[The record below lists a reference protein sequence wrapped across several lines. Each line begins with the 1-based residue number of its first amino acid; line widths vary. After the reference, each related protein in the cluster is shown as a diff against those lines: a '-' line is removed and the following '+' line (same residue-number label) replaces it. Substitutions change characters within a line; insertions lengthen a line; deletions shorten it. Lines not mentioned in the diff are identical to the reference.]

1 MTLGYNHMLGKIGHK
16 TAHWLS
22 CKKCDSK
29 GKVTMDLVDSI
40 EAGKLTISELIDVL
54 ATDKNYLASTWDQR
68 YREFTSLLQKTSTF
82 AQPETDDLVKRLWY
96 ERDNGIASIRQGVPS
111 LAEYQ
116 QNLPL
121 LRELTE
127 RVRQQPDETT
137 YQYVDSAL
145 QQAKKTGQL
154 KRMYWS
160 LRNRVFAAFSPENY
174 TSTVDENAFNKAAE
188 FLNQHF
194 HLGLVLTGNWLQ
206 KNYELKKAIHA
217 RSPNTDPYYV
227 NMAIWHLYELLR
239 ERDNEQKQE
248 KVASTTSTTCSEPFE
263 NKTIPHSPTNV
274 IFFGPPGTG
283 KTFMLQQKMKEYTS
297 HAVPADRYAWL
308 DSRLES
314 LNWMQVITL
323 VLLDLGKRA
332 KVRQMTEHE
341 WFQRKALL
349 NGRSSNFSQTAWA
362 TLQSFTIPG
371 STTVAYKGRREPAI
385 FDKTADSEWFLVES
399 QLEQVDELLTLYAEL
414 KQGPKSAEAIQ
425 RFAVVTFHQSYGY
438 EEFIEGIRA
447 RSDESGN
454 ISYPIEPGIFMR
466 LCQRANADPAH
477 RYAIFI
483 DEINRGNIS
492 KIFGELISLIEVDKR
507 AGMSN
512 AMSLQLSYSGDHF
525 SVPANVDIIGAMNT
539 ADRSLALMDTALRR
553 RFDFVEMMPDL
564 SLLSGAKVKGIEL
577 ESLLEKLN
585 SRIEALYDRE
595 HTLGHAFFMPVKNAL
610 DTGDEE
616 AAFKQLKI
624 VFQKKIIPLLQE
636 YFFDDWNKI
645 RLVLADNQ
653 KQDDSL
659 QFVIEKTDDLD
670 TLFGNNHGL
679 RRHDQQSTAYEL
691 EAFDQE
697 VWNMPQAY
705 RSIYQPQQTTPDEQ
719 AINHG

>member
-1 MTLGYNHMLGKIGHK
+1 MT
-16 TAHWLS
+16 
-22 CKKCDSK
+22 
-29 GKVTMDLVDSI
+29 LVDSV
-40 EAGKLTISELIDVL
+40 EAGKLTISELIDTL
-54 ATDKNYLASTWDQR
+54 AKDKNYAASKWDQR
-68 YREFTSLLQKTSTF
+68 YREFTTLLQQTSTF
-82 AQPETDDLVKRLWY
+82 AEPDTDDLVKRLWY
-96 ERDNGIASIRQGVPS
+96 ERGNGIASIRQGVPS
-111 LAEYQ
+111 LAEYEQ
-116 QNLPL
+116 SLPL

-127 RVRQQPDETT
+127 RIRQQPDEAT
-137 YQYVDSAL
+137 YQYVGDAL
-145 QQAKKTGQL
+145 KQAKETGLL

-160 LRNRVFAAFSPENY
+160 LRNRVFAAFSPETC

-188 FLNQHF
+188 FLNNRF
-194 HLGLVLTGNWLQ
+194 ILGLDLSGNWLQ
-206 KNYELKKAIHA
+206 KNNKLKQALHA
-217 RSPNTDPYYV
+217 RSPNSDPYYV

-239 ERDNEQKQE
+239 ERDNEQK
-248 KVASTTSTTCSEPFE
+248 KDKAPSNISTSNTELTDI
-263 NKTIPHSPTNV
+263 KTHTHSPTNV
-274 IFFGPPGTG
+274 IYFGPPGTG
-283 KTFMLQQKMKEYTS
+283 KTFTLQQKMKEYIS
-297 HAVPADRYAWL
+297 HAVPADRDAWL

-314 LNWMQVITL
+314 LNWMQVIAL
-323 VLLDLGKRA
+323 VLLDLDKRA
-332 KVRQMTEHE
+332 KVRQMTEHQ

-399 QLEQVDELLTLYAEL
+399 QLEQVDELLSLYAEL
-414 KQGPKSAEAIQ
+414 KRGPQSAEAIQ

-564 SLLSGAKVKGIEL
+564 SLLSGTKVKGIEL
-577 ESLLEKLN
+577 EPLLEKLN

-624 VFQKKIIPLLQE
+624 AFQKKIIPLLQE

-670 TLFGNNHGL
+670 TLFGNNHAL
-679 RRHDQQSTAYEL
+679 RRHDQQSKAYEL

-697 VWNMPQAY
+697 IWSMPLAY
-705 RSIYQPQQTTPDEQ
+705 RAIYQPQQTTLDEQ
-719 AINHG
+719 AVNHG

>member
-1 MTLGYNHMLGKIGHK
+1 MTLL
-16 TAHWLS
+16 
-22 CKKCDSK
+22 DS
-29 GKVTMDLVDSI
+29 V
-40 EAGKLTISELIDVL
+40 EAGKLTLRELIDTL
-54 ATDKNYLASTWDQR
+54 AKDKNYKASKWDQR
-68 YREFTSLLQKTSTF
+68 YREFTTLLQQTLTF
-82 AQPETDDLVKRLWY
+82 AEPETDDLVKRLWY

-116 QNLPL
+116 QSLPL

-127 RVRQQPDETT
+127 RVRQQPNEAT
-137 YQYVDSAL
+137 YQYVGSAL
-145 QQAKKTGQL
+145 QQAKEIGQL

-188 FLNQHF
+188 FLNQRF

-206 KNYELKKAIHA
+206 KNYELKQAIHA
-217 RSPNTDPYYV
+217 QSPDTDPYYV
-227 NMAIWHLYELLR
+227 NMAIWHIYELLR

-248 KVASTTSTTCSEPFE
+248 KVASSEPIE

-283 KTFMLQQKMKEYTS
+283 KTFTLQQKMKEYTS
-297 HAVPADRYAWL
+297 HAVPADREAWL

-323 VLLDLGKRA
+323 VLLDLGKLA
-332 KVRQMTEHE
+332 KVRQIIEHI
-341 WFQRKALL
+341 WFRRKALL
-349 NGRSSNFSQTAWA
+349 NGRNGNLSNTAWEA
-362 TLQSFTIPG
+362 LQAYTIPE
-371 STTVAYKGRREPAI
+371 SLTVNYKNRREPAV
-385 FDKTADSEWFLVES
+385 FDKTGNSEWFLVDS
-399 QLEQVDELLTLYAEL
+399 QLEQVEDLLALHAEL
-414 KQGPKSAEAIQ
+414 KRGPKSAEAIQ

-438 EEFIEGIRA
+438 EEFIEGMRA

-507 AGMSN
+507 AGMPD
-512 AMSLQLSYSGDHF
+512 AMSLQLSYSGEHF

-539 ADRSLALMDTALRR
+539 ADRSLALLDTALRR

-616 AAFKQLKI
+616 TAFKQLKI
-624 VFQKKIIPLLQE
+624 AFQKKIIPLLQE

-653 KQDDSL
+653 KQDDNQ

-679 RRHDQQSTAYEL
+679 RRHNQQSTTYEL
-691 EAFDQE
+691 KDFDQG
-697 VWNMPQAY
+697 VWNMPKAY
-705 RSIYQPQQTTPDEQ
+705 RSIYQPQRTTPDEQ
-719 AINHG
+719 VVNHE

>member
-1 MTLGYNHMLGKIGHK
+1 MTL
-16 TAHWLS
+16 
-22 CKKCDSK
+22 
-29 GKVTMDLVDSI
+29 VDNV
-40 EAGKLTISELIDVL
+40 EAGKLTIGELIDTL
-54 ATDKNYLASTWDQR
+54 SEDKNYAASRWDQR
-68 YREFTSLLQKTSTF
+68 YREFTTLLQQTSTF
-82 AQPETDDLVKRLWY
+82 AEPETDDLVKRLWY

-116 QNLPL
+116 QSLPF

-127 RVRQQPDETT
+127 RVRQQPNEAT
-137 YQYVDSAL
+137 YQYVGSAL
-145 QQAKKTGQL
+145 QQAKETGQL

-217 RSPNTDPYYV
+217 QSPNTDPYYV

-248 KVASTTSTTCSEPFE
+248 KVASITSTTSSEPIE
-263 NKTIPHSPTNV
+263 NKSIPHSPTNL

-283 KTFMLQQKMKEYTS
+283 KTFKLQQKMKEYTS
-297 HAVPADRYAWL
+297 HAVATDRDAWL

-371 STTVAYKGRREPAI
+371 STTVAYKGRREPAV

-399 QLEQVDELLTLYAEL
+399 QLEQVDELLSLYAEL

-512 AMSLQLSYSGDHF
+512 AMSLQLSYSGDYF

-564 SLLSGAKVKGIEL
+564 SLLSGTKVKGIEL
-577 ESLLEKLN
+577 EPLLEKLN
-585 SRIEALYDRE
+585 SRVEALYDRE

-610 DTGDEE
+610 DAGDEE

-624 VFQKKIIPLLQE
+624 AFQKKIIPLLQE

-670 TLFGNNHGL
+670 TLFGNNHDL
-679 RRHDQQSTAYEL
+679 RHHDQQSTAYEL

-697 VWNMPQAY
+697 IWNRPQAY
-705 RSIYQPQQTTPDEQ
+705 RAIYQPQQTALDEQ
-719 AINHG
+719 AVNHG

>member
-1 MTLGYNHMLGKIGHK
+1 
-16 TAHWLS
+16 
-22 CKKCDSK
+22 
-29 GKVTMDLVDSI
+29 MDIVADV
-40 EAGKLTISELIDVL
+40 EAGKLTLSELINSL
-54 ATDKNYLASTWDQR
+54 AEYKDYSHSEWNSR
-68 YREFTSLLQKTSTF
+68 YREFTALLQQTQTF
-82 AQPETDDLVKRLWY
+82 SGPETDDLVKRLWY

-111 LAEYQ
+111 LAEFQ
-116 QNLPL
+116 QSLPL

-127 RVRQQPDETT
+127 RIHRQPDEQT
-137 YQYVDSAL
+137 YQYVEAAL
-145 QQAKKTGQL
+145 QQAKETGQL

-160 LRNRVFAAFSPENY
+160 LRNRVFAAFTPETC
-174 TSTVDENAFNKAAE
+174 TSTVDENAFTKAATFINE
-188 FLNQHF
+188 QFSF
-194 HLGLVLTGNWLQ
+194 GLTLTGDWLQ
-206 KNYELKKAIHA
+206 KNHELKGAINRQLPDA
-217 RSPNTDPYYV
+217 DPYYV

-239 ERDNEQKQE
+239 ERDSEQKQE
-248 KVASTTSTTCSEPFE
+248 KMVSSAVTVSNEVVSV
-263 NKTIPHSPTNV
+263 TIPQHSPVNM
-274 IFFGPPGTG
+274 IYFGPPGTG
-283 KTFMLQQKMKEYTS
+283 KTFILQQKMKEYTTQ
-297 HAVPADRYAWL
+297 AAPADYDAWL

-314 LNWMQVITL
+314 LNWMQVTAL
-323 VLLDLGKRA
+323 VLLDLNKRA
-332 KVRQMTEHE
+332 KVRQLTEHQ

-349 NGRSSNFSQTAWA
+349 NGRSSNLSQTAWA
-362 TLQSFTIPG
+362 TLQSFTVPE
-371 STTVAYKGRREPAI
+371 STTVEYKNRREPTI
-385 FDKTADSEWFLVES
+385 FNKTAESEWFLVKS
-399 QLEQVDELLTLYAEL
+399 QLEQVEDLVSLYAEL
-414 KQGPKSAEAIQ
+414 KQGPQTAEAIQ

-438 EEFIEGIRA
+438 EEFIEGMRA
-447 RSDESGN
+447 RADEGGN

-492 KIFGELISLIEVDKR
+492 KIFGELISLIEIDKR

-512 AMSLQLSYSGDHF
+512 AMSLQLSYSGQTF
-525 SVPANVDIIGAMNT
+525 SVPGNVDIIGAMNT

-595 HTLGHAFFMPVKNAL
+595 HTLGHAFFMPVKKAC
-610 DTGDEE
+610 DAKDEDK
-616 AAFKQLKI
+616 AFKQLKAA
-624 VFQKKIIPLLQE
+624 FQKKIIPLLQE

-653 KQDDSL
+653 KQDDNL

-670 TLFGNNHGL
+670 MLFGTDHGL

-691 EAFDQE
+691 KAFEQE

-705 RSIYQPQQTTPDEQ
+705 RAIYQPEEAVPTTQ
-719 AINHG
+719 AAQNG

>member
-1 MTLGYNHMLGKIGHK
+1 
-16 TAHWLS
+16 
-22 CKKCDSK
+22 
-29 GKVTMDLVDSI
+29 MDLVDSI
-40 EAGKLTISELIDVL
+40 EADKLTLSELIDTL
-54 ATDKNYLASTWDQR
+54 AEDESYETSKWNQR
-68 YREFTSLLQKTSTF
+68 YREFTALLQQAPTF
-82 AQPETDDLVKRLWY
+82 MGPETDDLVKRLWY

-116 QNLPL
+116 QSLPL

-127 RVRQQPDETT
+127 RIRQQPDEAT
-137 YQYVDSAL
+137 YQYVGDAL
-145 QQAKKTGQL
+145 QQAKETGLL

-160 LRNRVFAAFSPENY
+160 LRNRVFAAFSPETC

-188 FLNQHF
+188 FLNKQF

-206 KNYELKKAIHA
+206 KNHELKQAIHA
-217 RSPNTDPYYV
+217 QSPNADPYYV
-227 NMAIWHLYELLR
+227 NMAIWHFYELLR
-239 ERDNEQKQE
+239 ERDNEQRQE
-248 KVASTTSTTCSEPFE
+248 KASSNISTSNTELTDVKPPS
-263 NKTIPHSPTNV
+263 HSPTNV
-274 IFFGPPGTG
+274 IYFGPPGTG
-283 KTFMLQQKMKEYTS
+283 KTFTLQQKMKEYTS
-297 HAVPADRYAWL
+297 HAVPADRDAWL

-314 LNWMQVITL
+314 LSWMQVIAL

-332 KVRQMTEHE
+332 KVRQMTEHQ

-399 QLEQVDELLTLYAEL
+399 QLEQVDELFSLYAEL
-414 KQGPKSAEAIQ
+414 NQGPKSAEAIQ

-564 SLLSGAKVKGIEL
+564 SLLSGTKVKGIEL

-610 DTGDEE
+610 NAGDEE

-624 VFQKKIIPLLQE
+624 AFQKKIIPLLQE

-670 TLFGNNHGL
+670 TLFGNNHAL

-691 EAFDQE
+691 EAFDE
-697 VWNMPQAY
+697 EIWNMPQAY
-705 RSIYQPQQTTPDEQ
+705 RAIYQPQQTTLNER
-719 AINHG
+719 AVNHE

>member
-1 MTLGYNHMLGKIGHK
+1 
-16 TAHWLS
+16 
-22 CKKCDSK
+22 
-29 GKVTMDLVDSI
+29 MDLVGNI
-40 EAGKLTISELIDVL
+40 EAGKLTLGEWITTLAEDNDYSSSEW
-54 ATDKNYLASTWDQR
+54 NQR
-68 YREFTSLLQKTSTF
+68 YRAFTIQLQQTSTF
-82 AQPETDDLVKRLWY
+82 ANPETDDLVKRLWY

-111 LAEYQ
+111 LAEYE
-116 QNLPL
+116 QNIPL
-121 LRELTE
+121 FRELTE
-127 RVRQQPDETT
+127 RVRQQADEAT
-137 YQYVDSAL
+137 YQYVGNAL
-145 QQAKKTGQL
+145 LQAKETGQL
-154 KRMYWS
+154 RRMYWS
-160 LRNRVFAAFSPENY
+160 LRNRVFASFSPEFC
-174 TSTVDENAFNKAAE
+174 TTTVDENAFTKAAN
-188 FLNQHF
+188 FLNKQF
-194 HLGLVLTGNWLQ
+194 HLGLALTGNWLQ
-206 KNYELKKAIHA
+206 KNHELKQAIHTQ
-217 RSPNTDPYYV
+217 SPNADPYYV
-227 NMAIWHLYELLR
+227 NMAIWHLYELLC
-239 ERDNEQKQE
+239 ERDNEQKQGT
-248 KVASTTSTTCSEPFE
+248 VTGTTSTASSKHAEV
-263 NKTIPHSPTNV
+263 KAIPHSPTNV
-274 IFFGPPGTG
+274 IYFGPPGTG
-283 KTFMLQQKMKEYTS
+283 KTFTLQQKMKEYTS
-297 HAVPADRYAWL
+297 HAAPADSDAWL

-323 VLLDLGKRA
+323 VLLDLEKRA
-332 KVRQMTEHE
+332 KVRQITEHQ

-362 TLQSFTIPG
+362 TLQSFTIAG

-399 QLEQVDELLTLYAEL
+399 QLEQVDELLSLYTEL

-425 RFAVVTFHQSYGY
+425 RFAAVTFHQSYGY

-512 AMSLQLSYSGDHF
+512 AMSLQLSYSGDPF

-564 SLLSGAKVKGIEL
+564 SLLSGTKVKGIEL
-577 ESLLEKLN
+577 EPLLEKLN

-595 HTLGHAFFMPVKNAL
+595 HTLGHAFFMPVKHAL
-610 DTGDEE
+610 DAGDEE

-624 VFQKKIIPLLQE
+624 AFQKKIMPLLQE

-670 TLFGNNHGL
+670 TLFGNNHAL
-679 RRHDQQSTAYEL
+679 QRHDQQSTAYEL

-697 VWNMPQAY
+697 IWNRPQAY
-705 RSIYQPQQTTPDEQ
+705 QAIYQPQQATLDEQ
-719 AINHG
+719 AVNNG

>member
-1 MTLGYNHMLGKIGHK
+1 MTLV
-16 TAHWLS
+16 
-22 CKKCDSK
+22 D
-29 GKVTMDLVDSI
+29 KV
-40 EAGKLTISELIDVL
+40 EAGKLTISELIDTL
-54 ATDKNYLASTWDQR
+54 SKDKNYTDSKWAQR
-68 YREFTSLLQKTSTF
+68 YREFTTLLQQTSTF
-82 AQPETDDLVKRLWY
+82 AEPENDDLVKRLWY

-116 QNLPL
+116 LSLPL

-127 RVRQQPDETT
+127 RVRQQPNEAT
-137 YQYVDSAL
+137 YQYVGSAL
-145 QQAKKTGQL
+145 QQAKETGQL

-194 HLGLVLTGNWLQ
+194 NLGLVLTGNWLQ
-206 KNYELKKAIHA
+206 KNYELKQAIHA
-217 RSPNTDPYYV
+217 QSPNTDPYYV

-248 KVASTTSTTCSEPFE
+248 KVASTTSTTCSEPIE
-263 NKTIPHSPTNV
+263 NKTIPHSPTNL

-283 KTFMLQQKMKEYTS
+283 KTFKLQQKMKEYTS
-297 HAVPADRYAWL
+297 HAVATDRDAWL

-371 STTVAYKGRREPAI
+371 STTVAYKGRREPAV

-399 QLEQVDELLTLYAEL
+399 QLEQVDELLSLYAEL

-512 AMSLQLSYSGDHF
+512 AMSLQLSYSGEHF

-564 SLLSGAKVKGIEL
+564 SLLSGTKVKGIEL
-577 ESLLEKLN
+577 EPLLEKLN

-610 DTGDEE
+610 DAGDEE

-624 VFQKKIIPLLQE
+624 AFQKK
-636 YFFDDWNKI
+636 
-645 RLVLADNQ
+645 
-653 KQDDSL
+653 
-659 QFVIEKTDDLD
+659 
-670 TLFGNNHGL
+670 
-679 RRHDQQSTAYEL
+679 
-691 EAFDQE
+691 
-697 VWNMPQAY
+697 
-705 RSIYQPQQTTPDEQ
+705 
-719 AINHG
+719 

>member
-1 MTLGYNHMLGKIGHK
+1 
-16 TAHWLS
+16 
-22 CKKCDSK
+22 
-29 GKVTMDLVDSI
+29 MDLVDSV
-40 EAGKLTISELIDVL
+40 EAGKLTISELIDTL
-54 ATDKNYLASTWDQR
+54 AKDKNYAASKWDQR
-68 YREFTSLLQKTSTF
+68 YREFTTLLQQTSTF
-82 AQPETDDLVKRLWY
+82 AESETDDLVKRLWY
-96 ERDNGIASIRQGVPS
+96 ERGNGIASIRQGVPS

-116 QNLPL
+116 QSLPL

-127 RVRQQPDETT
+127 RIRQRPDEAT
-137 YQYVDSAL
+137 YQYVGDAL
-145 QQAKKTGQL
+145 KQAKETGLL

-160 LRNRVFAAFSPENY
+160 LRNRVFAAFSPETC
-174 TSTVDENAFNKAAE
+174 TSTVDENAFTKAAD
-188 FLNQHF
+188 FLNKKF
-194 HLGLVLTGNWLQ
+194 HLGLELNGNWLQ
-206 KNYELKKAIHA
+206 KNNELKQAIHA
-217 RSPNTDPYYV
+217 QSPNSDPYYV

-239 ERDNEQKQE
+239 ERDNEQRQE
-248 KVASTTSTTCSEPFE
+248 KVSSITSTASGEFTDI
-263 NKTIPHSPTNV
+263 KTVPHSSTNV
-274 IFFGPPGTG
+274 IYFGPPGTG
-283 KTFMLQQKMKEYTS
+283 KTFTLQQKMKEYTS
-297 HAVPADRYAWL
+297 HAVPADRDAWL

-332 KVRQMTEHE
+332 KVRQITEHQ

-362 TLQSFTIPG
+362 TLQSFTISG

-399 QLEQVDELLTLYAEL
+399 QLEQVDELLSLYTEL
-414 KQGPKSAEAIQ
+414 KRGPQSAEAIQ

-564 SLLSGAKVKGIEL
+564 SLLSGTKVKGIEL
-577 ESLLEKLN
+577 EPLLEKLN

-610 DTGDEE
+610 DAGDEE

-624 VFQKKIIPLLQE
+624 AFQKKIIPLLQE

-659 QFVIEKTDDLD
+659 RFVIEKTDDLD

-697 VWNMPQAY
+697 IWNMPLAY
-705 RSIYQPQQTTPDEQ
+705 RAIYQPQQITFDEL
-719 AINHG
+719 AVNHG

>member
-1 MTLGYNHMLGKIGHK
+1 
-16 TAHWLS
+16 
-22 CKKCDSK
+22 
-29 GKVTMDLVDSI
+29 MDLVDSV
-40 EAGKLTISELIDVL
+40 EAGKLTIRELIDALVK
-54 ATDKNYLASTWDQR
+54 DKNYTASKWEQR
-68 YREFTSLLQKTSTF
+68 YREFTTLLQHTSTF
-82 AQPETDDLVKRLWY
+82 AEPETDDLVKRLWY

-116 QNLPL
+116 QSLPL

-127 RVRQQPDETT
+127 RVRQQPNEVT
-137 YQYVDSAL
+137 YQYVGTAL
-145 QQAKKTGQL
+145 QQAKKIGQL

-174 TSTVDENAFNKAAE
+174 TSTVDENAFNKTAE
-188 FLNQHF
+188 FLNQRF

-206 KNYELKKAIHA
+206 KNYELKQAIHA
-217 RSPNTDPYYV
+217 QSPDTDPYYV
-227 NMAIWHLYELLR
+227 NMAIWHIYELLR

-248 KVASTTSTTCSEPFE
+248 KVASSEPIE

-283 KTFMLQQKMKEYTS
+283 KTFTLQQKMKEYTS
-297 HAVPADRYAWL
+297 HAVPADREAWL

-323 VLLDLGKRA
+323 VLLDLGKLA
-332 KVRQMTEHE
+332 KVRQIIEHM

-349 NGRSSNFSQTAWA
+349 NGRNGNLSNTAWKA
-362 TLQSFTIPG
+362 LQAYTIPE
-371 STTVAYKGRREPAI
+371 SLTVDYKNRREPAV
-385 FDKTADSEWFLVES
+385 FDKTDNSEWFLVDS
-399 QLEQVDELLTLYAEL
+399 QLEQVEDLLALYAEL
-414 KQGPKSAEAIQ
+414 KRGPKSAEAIQ

-438 EEFIEGIRA
+438 EEFIEGMRA

-507 AGMSN
+507 AGMPN
-512 AMSLQLSYSGDHF
+512 AMSLQLSYSGDYF

-539 ADRSLALMDTALRR
+539 ADRSLALLDTALRR

-616 AAFKQLKI
+616 TAFKQLKI
-624 VFQKKIIPLLQE
+624 AFQKKIIPLLQE

-653 KQDDSL
+653 KQDDNQ

-679 RRHDQQSTAYEL
+679 RRHDQQSTTYEL
-691 EAFDQE
+691 KDLDQG
-697 VWNMPQAY
+697 VWNMPKAY
-705 RSIYQPQQTTPDEQ
+705 RSIYQPQRTTPDEQ
-719 AINHG
+719 VVNHE

>member
-1 MTLGYNHMLGKIGHK
+1 
-16 TAHWLS
+16 
-22 CKKCDSK
+22 
-29 GKVTMDLVDSI
+29 MDLVDSV
-40 EAGKLTISELIDVL
+40 EAGKLTIRELIDALVK
-54 ATDKNYLASTWDQR
+54 DKNYTASKWEQR
-68 YREFTSLLQKTSTF
+68 YREFTTLLQQTSTF
-82 AQPETDDLVKRLWY
+82 AEPETDDLVKRLWY

-116 QNLPL
+116 QSLPL

-127 RVRQQPDETT
+127 RVRQQPNEAT
-137 YQYVDSAL
+137 YQYVGSAL
-145 QQAKKTGQL
+145 QQAKEIGQL

-188 FLNQHF
+188 FLNQRF

-206 KNYELKKAIHA
+206 KNYELKQAIHA
-217 RSPNTDPYYV
+217 QSPDTDPYYV
-227 NMAIWHLYELLR
+227 NMAIWHVYELLR

-248 KVASTTSTTCSEPFE
+248 KVASSEPIE

-283 KTFMLQQKMKEYTS
+283 KTFTLQQKMKEYTS
-297 HAVPADRYAWL
+297 HAVPADREAWL

-323 VLLDLGKRA
+323 VLLDLGKLA
-332 KVRQMTEHE
+332 KVRQIIEHI
-341 WFQRKALL
+341 WFRRKALL
-349 NGRSSNFSQTAWA
+349 NGRNGNLSNTAWEA
-362 TLQSFTIPG
+362 LQAYTIPE
-371 STTVAYKGRREPAI
+371 SLTVNYKNRREPAV
-385 FDKTADSEWFLVES
+385 FDKTGNSEWFLVDS
-399 QLEQVDELLTLYAEL
+399 QLEQVEDLLALHAEL
-414 KQGPKSAEAIQ
+414 KRGPKSAEAIQ

-438 EEFIEGIRA
+438 EEFIEGMRA

-507 AGMSN
+507 AGMPD
-512 AMSLQLSYSGDHF
+512 AMSLQLSYSGEHF

-539 ADRSLALMDTALRR
+539 ADRSLALLDTALRR

-616 AAFKQLKI
+616 TAFKQLKI
-624 VFQKKIIPLLQE
+624 AFQKKIIPLLQE

-653 KQDDSL
+653 KQDDNQ

-679 RRHDQQSTAYEL
+679 RRHNQQSTTYEL
-691 EAFDQE
+691 KDFDQG
-697 VWNMPQAY
+697 VWNMPKAY
-705 RSIYQPQQTTPDEQ
+705 RSIYQPQRTTPDEQ
-719 AINHG
+719 VVNHE

>member
-1 MTLGYNHMLGKIGHK
+1 
-16 TAHWLS
+16 
-22 CKKCDSK
+22 
-29 GKVTMDLVDSI
+29 MDLVDSV
-40 EAGKLTISELIDVL
+40 EASKLTLSELINTL
-54 ATDKNYLASTWDQR
+54 AEDKNYTTSKWDKR
-68 YREFTSLLQKTSTF
+68 YREFTAQLQQTPTF
-82 AQPETDDLVKRLWY
+82 MEPETDDLVKRLWY
-96 ERDNGIASIRQGVPS
+96 ERGNGIASIRQGVPS

-116 QNLPL
+116 QSLPL

-127 RVRQQPDETT
+127 RIHKQPDEAT
-137 YQYVDSAL
+137 YQYVGDAL
-145 QQAKKTGQL
+145 KQAKETGLL

-160 LRNRVFAAFSPENY
+160 LRNRVFAAFSPQIC
-174 TSTVDENAFNKAAE
+174 TSTVDESAFNKSAE
-188 FLNQHF
+188 FLNKQF
-194 HLGLVLTGNWLQ
+194 HLGLALTGNWLH
-206 KNYELKKAIHA
+206 KNHELKQAIHA
-217 RSPNTDPYYV
+217 QSPNADPYYV

-248 KVASTTSTTCSEPFE
+248 KVSGNTSTATSELTEIKPL
-263 NKTIPHSPTNV
+263 PHSPTNV

-283 KTFMLQQKMKEYTS
+283 KTFTLQQKMKEYTS
-297 HAVPADRYAWL
+297 HGAPADRDAWL

-314 LNWMQVITL
+314 LSWMQVITL
-323 VLLDLGKRA
+323 VLLDLGQRA
-332 KVRQMTEHE
+332 KVRQMTEHQ

-362 TLQSFTIPG
+362 TLQSFTIPE

-399 QLEQVDELLTLYAEL
+399 QLEQVDELLSLYAEL
-414 KQGPKSAEAIQ
+414 KQGPKSADAIQ
-425 RFAVVTFHQSYGY
+425 RFAVITFHQSYGY

-507 AGMSN
+507 SGMPN

-525 SVPANVDIIGAMNT
+525 SVPANIDIIGAMNT

-553 RFDFVEMMPDL
+553 RFDFIEMMPDL
-564 SLLSGAKVKGIEL
+564 SLLSETKVNGIEL
-577 ESLLEKLN
+577 ESLLENLN

-610 DTGDEE
+610 DAGDEE

-624 VFQKKIIPLLQE
+624 AFKKKIIPLLQE

-670 TLFGNNHGL
+670 TLFGNNHAL

-691 EAFDQE
+691 KAFDQE
-697 VWNMPQAY
+697 IWNMPQAY
-705 RSIYQPQQTTPDEQ
+705 RAIYQPQQNTLDER
-719 AINHG
+719 AVNHG

>member
-1 MTLGYNHMLGKIGHK
+1 MT
-16 TAHWLS
+16 
-22 CKKCDSK
+22 
-29 GKVTMDLVDSI
+29 LVDSV
-40 EAGKLTISELIDVL
+40 EAGKLTISELVDTL
-54 ATDKNYLASTWDQR
+54 AKDKNYAASKWDQR
-68 YREFTSLLQKTSTF
+68 YREFTTLLQQTSNF
-82 AQPETDDLVKRLWY
+82 AEPETDDLVKRLWY
-96 ERDNGIASIRQGVPS
+96 ERGNGIASIRQGVPS

-116 QNLPL
+116 QSLPL

-127 RVRQQPDETT
+127 RIRLQPDEAT
-137 YQYVDSAL
+137 YTYVGDAL
-145 QQAKKTGQL
+145 KQAKETGLL

-160 LRNRVFAAFSPENY
+160 LRNRVFAAFSPKTC
-174 TSTVDENAFNKAAE
+174 TSTVDENAFTRAAD
-188 FLNQHF
+188 FLNKQF
-194 HLGLVLTGNWLQ
+194 NLELELNGNWLQ
-206 KNYELKKAIHA
+206 KNHELKQALHA
-217 RSPNTDPYYV
+217 RSPNSDPYYV

-248 KVASTTSTTCSEPFE
+248 KVSDNTSKANSELIEIKPL
-263 NKTIPHSPTNV
+263 PHSPTNV
-274 IFFGPPGTG
+274 IYFGPPGTG
-283 KTFMLQQKMKEYTS
+283 KTFTLQQKMKEYTS
-297 HAVPADRYAWL
+297 HAVPAARDAWL

-332 KVRQMTEHE
+332 KVRQMTEHQ

-399 QLEQVDELLTLYAEL
+399 QLEQVDELLSLYAEL

-564 SLLSGAKVKGIEL
+564 SLLSGSKVKGIEL
-577 ESLLEKLN
+577 EPLLEKLN

-610 DTGDEE
+610 DAGDDE

-624 VFQKKIIPLLQE
+624 AFQKKIIPLLQE

-659 QFVIEKTDDLD
+659 QFVIDKTDDLD
-670 TLFGNNHGL
+670 TLFGNNHAL

-691 EAFDQE
+691 EAFEQE
-697 VWNMPQAY
+697 IWNMPQAY
-705 RSIYQPQQTTPDEQ
+705 RAIYQPQQAALDEQ
-719 AINHG
+719 AVNHG

>member
-1 MTLGYNHMLGKIGHK
+1 
-16 TAHWLS
+16 
-22 CKKCDSK
+22 
-29 GKVTMDLVDSI
+29 MDLVDSV
-40 EAGKLTISELIDVL
+40 EAGKLTIRELIDALVK
-54 ATDKNYLASTWDQR
+54 DKNYTASKWEQR
-68 YREFTSLLQKTSTF
+68 YREFTTLLQQTSTF
-82 AQPETDDLVKRLWY
+82 AEPETDDLVKRLWY

-116 QNLPL
+116 QSLPL

-127 RVRQQPDETT
+127 RVRQQPNEVT
-137 YQYVDSAL
+137 YQYVGTAL
-145 QQAKKTGQL
+145 QQAKKIGQL

-174 TSTVDENAFNKAAE
+174 TSTVDENAFNKTAE
-188 FLNQHF
+188 FLNQRF

-206 KNYELKKAIHA
+206 KNYELKQAIHA
-217 RSPNTDPYYV
+217 QSPDTDPYYV
-227 NMAIWHLYELLR
+227 NMAIWHIYELLR

-248 KVASTTSTTCSEPFE
+248 KVASSEPIE

-283 KTFMLQQKMKEYTS
+283 KTFTLQQKMKEYTS
-297 HAVPADRYAWL
+297 HAVPADREAWL

-323 VLLDLGKRA
+323 VLLDLGKLA
-332 KVRQMTEHE
+332 KVRQIIEHM

-349 NGRSSNFSQTAWA
+349 NGRNGNLSNTAWKA
-362 TLQSFTIPG
+362 LQAYTIPE
-371 STTVAYKGRREPAI
+371 SLTVDYKNRREPAV
-385 FDKTADSEWFLVES
+385 FDKTDNSEWFLVDS
-399 QLEQVDELLTLYAEL
+399 QLEQVEDLLALYAEL
-414 KQGPKSAEAIQ
+414 KRGPKSAEAIQ

-438 EEFIEGIRA
+438 EEFIEGMRA

-507 AGMSN
+507 AGMPN
-512 AMSLQLSYSGDHF
+512 AMSLQLSYSGDYF

-539 ADRSLALMDTALRR
+539 ADRSLALLDTALRR

-595 HTLGHAFFMPVKNAL
+595 HTVNDG
-610 DTGDEE
+610 
-616 AAFKQLKI
+616 
-624 VFQKKIIPLLQE
+624 
-636 YFFDDWNKI
+636 
-645 RLVLADNQ
+645 
-653 KQDDSL
+653 
-659 QFVIEKTDDLD
+659 
-670 TLFGNNHGL
+670 
-679 RRHDQQSTAYEL
+679 
-691 EAFDQE
+691 
-697 VWNMPQAY
+697 
-705 RSIYQPQQTTPDEQ
+705 
-719 AINHG
+719 

>member
-1 MTLGYNHMLGKIGHK
+1 
-16 TAHWLS
+16 
-22 CKKCDSK
+22 
-29 GKVTMDLVDSI
+29 MDLVDSI
-40 EAGKLTISELIDVL
+40 EAGKLTLSELIDTL
-54 ATDKNYLASTWDQR
+54 AEDENYETSKWNQR
-68 YREFTSLLQKTSTF
+68 YREFTALLQQAPTF
-82 AQPETDDLVKRLWY
+82 MEPGTDDLVKRLWY

-116 QNLPL
+116 QSLPL
-121 LRELTE
+121 LRDLTE
-127 RVRQQPDETT
+127 RIRQHPDEAT
-137 YQYVDSAL
+137 YQYVGDAL
-145 QQAKKTGQL
+145 QQAKETGLL

-160 LRNRVFAAFSPENY
+160 LRNRVFAAFSPETC

-188 FLNQHF
+188 FLNKQF
-194 HLGLVLTGNWLQ
+194 LLGLALTGNWLQ
-206 KNYELKKAIHA
+206 KNHELKQALHA
-217 RSPNTDPYYV
+217 RSPNSDPYYV

-248 KVASTTSTTCSEPFE
+248 KVSDNTSTANSELIEIKPL
-263 NKTIPHSPTNV
+263 PHSPTNV

-283 KTFMLQQKMKEYTS
+283 KTFTLQQKMREYTS
-297 HAVPADRYAWL
+297 HAAPADRDAWL
-308 DSRLES
+308 DSRLEL
-314 LNWMQVITL
+314 LNWMQLITL

-332 KVRQMTEHE
+332 KVRQITEHQ

-362 TLQSFTIPG
+362 TLQSFTISG

-399 QLEQVDELLTLYAEL
+399 QLEQVDELLSLYAEL
-414 KQGPKSAEAIQ
+414 KRGPKSAEAIQ

-564 SLLSGAKVKGIEL
+564 SLLSGTKVKGIEL

-610 DTGDEE
+610 DAGDEE

-624 VFQKKIIPLLQE
+624 AFQKKIIPLLQE

-670 TLFGNNHGL
+670 TLFGKNHAL
-679 RRHDQQSTAYEL
+679 RHHNQQSTAYEL
-691 EAFDQE
+691 EAFDE
-697 VWNMPQAY
+697 EIWNMPQAY
-705 RSIYQPQQTTPDEQ
+705 RAIYQPQQTTLDEQ
-719 AINHG
+719 AVNHE

>member
-1 MTLGYNHMLGKIGHK
+1 
-16 TAHWLS
+16 
-22 CKKCDSK
+22 
-29 GKVTMDLVDSI
+29 MDLVDSI
-40 EAGKLTISELIDVL
+40 EADKLTLSELIDTL
-54 ATDKNYLASTWDQR
+54 AEDESYETSKWNQR
-68 YREFTSLLQKTSTF
+68 YREFTALLQQTPTF
-82 AQPETDDLVKRLWY
+82 MGPETDDLVKRLWY

-116 QNLPL
+116 QSLPL

-127 RVRQQPDETT
+127 RIRQQPDEAT
-137 YQYVDSAL
+137 YQYVGDAL
-145 QQAKKTGQL
+145 QQAKETGLL

-160 LRNRVFAAFSPENY
+160 LRNRVFAAFSPETC

-188 FLNQHF
+188 FLNKQF

-206 KNYELKKAIHA
+206 KNHELKQAIHA
-217 RSPNTDPYYV
+217 QSPNADPYYV
-227 NMAIWHLYELLR
+227 NMAIWHFYELLR
-239 ERDNEQKQE
+239 ERDNEQRQE
-248 KVASTTSTTCSEPFE
+248 KASSNISTSNTELTDVKPPS
-263 NKTIPHSPTNV
+263 HSPTNV
-274 IFFGPPGTG
+274 IYFGPPGTG
-283 KTFMLQQKMKEYTS
+283 KTFTLQQKMKEYTS
-297 HAVPADRYAWL
+297 HAVPADRDAWL

-314 LNWMQVITL
+314 LSWMQVIAL
-323 VLLDLGKRA
+323 VLLDLGKRE
-332 KVRQMTEHE
+332 KVRQMTEHQ

-399 QLEQVDELLTLYAEL
+399 QLEQVDELFSLYAEL

-564 SLLSGAKVKGIEL
+564 SLLSGTKVKGIEL
-577 ESLLEKLN
+577 ESLLEKIN

-610 DTGDEE
+610 NAGDEE

-624 VFQKKIIPLLQE
+624 AFQKKIIPLLQE

-670 TLFGNNHGL
+670 TLFGNNHAL

-691 EAFDQE
+691 EAFDE
-697 VWNMPQAY
+697 EIWNMPQAY
-705 RSIYQPQQTTPDEQ
+705 RAIYQPQQTTLNER
-719 AINHG
+719 AVNHE

>member
-1 MTLGYNHMLGKIGHK
+1 
-16 TAHWLS
+16 
-22 CKKCDSK
+22 
-29 GKVTMDLVDSI
+29 MDLVDSV
-40 EAGKLTISELIDVL
+40 EAGKLTIRELIDALVK
-54 ATDKNYLASTWDQR
+54 DKNYTASKWEQR
-68 YREFTSLLQKTSTF
+68 YREFTTLLQQTSTF
-82 AQPETDDLVKRLWY
+82 AEPETDDLVKRLWY

-116 QNLPL
+116 QSLPL

-127 RVRQQPDETT
+127 RVRQQPNEVT
-137 YQYVDSAL
+137 YQYVGTAL
-145 QQAKKTGQL
+145 QQAKKIGQL

-174 TSTVDENAFNKAAE
+174 TSTVDENAFNKTAE
-188 FLNQHF
+188 FLNQRF

-206 KNYELKKAIHA
+206 KNYELKQAIHA
-217 RSPNTDPYYV
+217 QSPDTDPYYV
-227 NMAIWHLYELLR
+227 NMAIWHIYELLR

-248 KVASTTSTTCSEPFE
+248 KVASSEPIE

-283 KTFMLQQKMKEYTS
+283 KTFTLQQKMKEYTS
-297 HAVPADRYAWL
+297 HAVPADREAWL

-323 VLLDLGKRA
+323 VLLDLGKLA
-332 KVRQMTEHE
+332 KVRQIIEHM

-349 NGRSSNFSQTAWA
+349 NGRNGNLSNTAWKA
-362 TLQSFTIPG
+362 LQAYTIPE
-371 STTVAYKGRREPAI
+371 SLTVDYKNRREPAV
-385 FDKTADSEWFLVES
+385 FDKTDNSEWFLVDS
-399 QLEQVDELLTLYAEL
+399 QLEQVEDLLALYAEL
-414 KQGPKSAEAIQ
+414 KRGPKSAEAIQ

-438 EEFIEGIRA
+438 EEFIEGMRA
-447 RSDESGN
+447 RSEESGN

-507 AGMSN
+507 AGMPN
-512 AMSLQLSYSGDHF
+512 AMSLQLSYSGDYF

-539 ADRSLALMDTALRR
+539 ADRSLALLDTALRR

-616 AAFKQLKI
+616 TAFKQLKI
-624 VFQKKIIPLLQE
+624 AFQKKIIPLLQE

-653 KQDDSL
+653 KQDDNQ

-679 RRHDQQSTAYEL
+679 RRHDQQSTTYEL
-691 EAFDQE
+691 KDLDQG
-697 VWNMPQAY
+697 VWNMPKAY
-705 RSIYQPQQTTPDEQ
+705 RSIYQPQRTTPDEQ
-719 AINHG
+719 VVNHE

>member
-1 MTLGYNHMLGKIGHK
+1 
-16 TAHWLS
+16 
-22 CKKCDSK
+22 
-29 GKVTMDLVDSI
+29 MDLVDSV
-40 EAGKLTISELIDVL
+40 EAGKLTIRELIDALVK
-54 ATDKNYLASTWDQR
+54 DKNYTASKWEQR
-68 YREFTSLLQKTSTF
+68 YREFTTLLQQTSTF
-82 AQPETDDLVKRLWY
+82 AEPETDDLVKRLWY

-116 QNLPL
+116 QSLPL

-127 RVRQQPDETT
+127 RVRQQPNEVT
-137 YQYVDSAL
+137 YQYVGTAL
-145 QQAKKTGQL
+145 QQAKKIGQL

-174 TSTVDENAFNKAAE
+174 TSTVDENAFNKTAE
-188 FLNQHF
+188 FLNQRF

-206 KNYELKKAIHA
+206 KNYELKQAIHA
-217 RSPNTDPYYV
+217 QSPDTDPYYV
-227 NMAIWHLYELLR
+227 NMAIWHIYELLR

-248 KVASTTSTTCSEPFE
+248 KVASSEPIE

-283 KTFMLQQKMKEYTS
+283 KTFTLQQKMKEYTS
-297 HAVPADRYAWL
+297 HAVPADREAWL

-323 VLLDLGKRA
+323 VLLDLGKLA
-332 KVRQMTEHE
+332 KVRQIIEHM

-349 NGRSSNFSQTAWA
+349 NGRNGNLSNTAWKA
-362 TLQSFTIPG
+362 LQAYTIPE
-371 STTVAYKGRREPAI
+371 SLTVDYKNRREPAV
-385 FDKTADSEWFLVES
+385 FDKTDNSEWFLVDS
-399 QLEQVDELLTLYAEL
+399 QLEQVENLLALYAEL
-414 KQGPKSAEAIQ
+414 KRGPKSAEAIQ

-438 EEFIEGIRA
+438 EEFIEGMRA

-507 AGMSN
+507 AGMPN
-512 AMSLQLSYSGDHF
+512 AMSLQLSYSGDYF

-539 ADRSLALMDTALRR
+539 ADRSLALLDTALRR

-616 AAFKQLKI
+616 TAFKQLKI
-624 VFQKKIIPLLQE
+624 AFQKKIIPLLQE

-653 KQDDSL
+653 KQDDNQ

-679 RRHDQQSTAYEL
+679 RRHDQQSTTYEL
-691 EAFDQE
+691 KDLDQG
-697 VWNMPQAY
+697 VWNMPKAY
-705 RSIYQPQQTTPDEQ
+705 RSIYQPQRTTPDEQ
-719 AINHG
+719 VVNHE

>member
-1 MTLGYNHMLGKIGHK
+1 
-16 TAHWLS
+16 
-22 CKKCDSK
+22 
-29 GKVTMDLVDSI
+29 MDLVDSV
-40 EAGKLTISELIDVL
+40 EAGKLTIRELIDALVK
-54 ATDKNYLASTWDQR
+54 DKNYTASKWEQR
-68 YREFTSLLQKTSTF
+68 YREFTTLLQQTSTF
-82 AQPETDDLVKRLWY
+82 AEPETDDLVKRLWY

-116 QNLPL
+116 QSLPL

-127 RVRQQPDETT
+127 RVRQQPNEAT
-137 YQYVDSAL
+137 YQYVGSAL
-145 QQAKKTGQL
+145 QQAKEIGQL

-188 FLNQHF
+188 FLNQRF

-206 KNYELKKAIHA
+206 KNYELKQAIHA
-217 RSPNTDPYYV
+217 QSPDTDPYYV
-227 NMAIWHLYELLR
+227 NMAIWHIYELLR

-248 KVASTTSTTCSEPFE
+248 KVASSEPIE

-283 KTFMLQQKMKEYTS
+283 KTFTLQQKMKEYTS
-297 HAVPADRYAWL
+297 HAVPADREAWL

-323 VLLDLGKRA
+323 VLLDLGKLA
-332 KVRQMTEHE
+332 KVRQIIEHI
-341 WFQRKALL
+341 WFRRKALL
-349 NGRSSNFSQTAWA
+349 NGRNGNLSNTAREA
-362 TLQSFTIPG
+362 LQAYTIPE
-371 STTVAYKGRREPAI
+371 SLTVNYKNRREPAV
-385 FDKTADSEWFLVES
+385 FDKTGNSEWFLVDS
-399 QLEQVDELLTLYAEL
+399 QLEQVEDLLALHAEL
-414 KQGPKSAEAIQ
+414 KRGPKSAEAIQ

-438 EEFIEGIRA
+438 EEFIEGMRA

-507 AGMSN
+507 AGMPD
-512 AMSLQLSYSGDHF
+512 AMSLQLSYSGEHF

-539 ADRSLALMDTALRR
+539 ADRSLALLDTALRR

-616 AAFKQLKI
+616 TAFKQLKI
-624 VFQKKIIPLLQE
+624 AFQKKIIPLLQE

-653 KQDDSL
+653 KQDDNQ

-679 RRHDQQSTAYEL
+679 RRHNQQSTTYEL
-691 EAFDQE
+691 KDFDQG
-697 VWNMPQAY
+697 VWNMPKAY
-705 RSIYQPQQTTPDEQ
+705 RSIYQPQRTTPDEQ
-719 AINHG
+719 VVNHE

>member
-1 MTLGYNHMLGKIGHK
+1 
-16 TAHWLS
+16 
-22 CKKCDSK
+22 
-29 GKVTMDLVDSI
+29 MDLVGNI
-40 EAGKLTISELIDVL
+40 EAGKLTLSELIDTL
-54 ATDKNYLASTWDQR
+54 AKDENYAPSRWNQR
-68 YREFTSLLQKTSTF
+68 YREFTMLLQQTSTF
-82 AQPETDDLVKRLWY
+82 TESETDDLVKRLWY

-116 QNLPL
+116 QSLPL

-127 RVRQQPDETT
+127 RVRQQPDEAN
-137 YQYVDSAL
+137 YQYVSSAL
-145 QQAKKTGQL
+145 LQAKETGLL

-160 LRNRVFAAFSPENY
+160 LRNRVFAAFLPETC
-174 TSTVDENAFNKAAE
+174 TSAVDENAFAKVAD
-188 FLNQHF
+188 FLNKNF
-194 HLGLVLTGNWLQ
+194 SLGLELNGSWLQ
-206 KNYELKKAIHA
+206 KNHKLKQAIHA
-217 RSPNTDPYYV
+217 QSPNADPYYV
-227 NMAIWHLYELLR
+227 NMAIWDLYELLQ
-239 ERDNEQKQE
+239 ERNNEKKQE
-248 KVASTTSTTCSEPFE
+248 KVPGNTSIASNGLTNIMLPQ
-263 NKTIPHSPTNV
+263 HSPINV
-274 IFFGPPGTG
+274 IYFGPPGTG
-283 KTFMLQQKMKEYTS
+283 KTFKLQQKMKEYTS
-297 HAVPADRYAWL
+297 QAAPADLDAWL
-308 DSRLES
+308 DSRLEA
-314 LNWMQVITL
+314 LNWMQVIAL

-332 KVRQMTEHE
+332 KVRQMTEHQ

-349 NGRSSNFSQTAWA
+349 NGRSSNFSQTVWA

-399 QLEQVDELLTLYAEL
+399 QLEQVDELLSLYAEL

-466 LCQRANADPAH
+466 LCQRANADPTH

-512 AMSLQLSYSGDHF
+512 AMSLQLSYSGKPF

-595 HTLGHAFFMPVKNAL
+595 HTLGHAFFIPVKNAL
-610 DTGDEE
+610 DAGDEDT
-616 AAFKQLKI
+616 AFKQLKI
-624 VFQKKIIPLLQE
+624 AFQKKIVPLLQE

-653 KQDDSL
+653 KQDDNL

-670 TLFGNNHGL
+670 TLFGNNHAL
-679 RRHDQQSTAYEL
+679 RRHGQQSTAYEL
-691 EAFDQE
+691 ETFDQE
-697 VWNMPQAY
+697 IWNIPQAY
-705 RSIYQPQQTTPDEQ
+705 RAIYQPQQTTLDEQ
-719 AINHG
+719 AVNHG

>member
-1 MTLGYNHMLGKIGHK
+1 
-16 TAHWLS
+16 
-22 CKKCDSK
+22 
-29 GKVTMDLVDSI
+29 MDLINSV
-40 EAGKLTISELIDVL
+40 EAGKLTINELIDAL
-54 ATDKNYLASTWDQR
+54 AKDKNYSASKWDLR
-68 YREFTSLLQKTSTF
+68 YREFTTLLQQTSTF
-82 AQPETDDLVKRLWY
+82 IEPKTDDLVKRLWY

-127 RVRQQPDETT
+127 RVSQQPNELA
-137 YQYVDSAL
+137 YQYVGSAL
-145 QQAKKTGQL
+145 QQAKGTGQL

-174 TSTVDENAFNKAAE
+174 TSTVEENAFNKAAE
-188 FLNQHF
+188 FLNLHF

-206 KNYELKKAIHA
+206 KNYVLKQAIHA
-217 RSPNTDPYYV
+217 QSPNTDPYYV
-227 NMAIWHLYELLR
+227 NMAIWHLYGLLR

-248 KVASTTSTTCSEPFE
+248 KVSSITLSASSELTE
-263 NKTIPHSPTNV
+263 IKILSHSPTNV
-274 IFFGPPGTG
+274 IYFGPPGTG
-283 KTFMLQQKMKEYTS
+283 KTFTLQQKMKEYTS
-297 HAVPADRYAWL
+297 HVVPADRNAWL
-308 DSRLES
+308 DSRLDS

-323 VLLDLGKRA
+323 VMLDLDKRA
-332 KVRQMTEHE
+332 KVRQIIEHT
-341 WFQRKALL
+341 WYQRKALL
-349 NGRSSNFSQTAWA
+349 NGRNGNLSNTAWA
-362 TLQSFTIPG
+362 ALQAYTIPE
-371 STTVAYKGRREPAI
+371 STTVDYKNRREPAV
-385 FDKTADSEWFLVES
+385 FNKTDNSEWLLVDS
-399 QLEQVDELLTLYAEL
+399 QLEQVEDLVALYTEL
-414 KQGPKSAEAIQ
+414 KRGPKSAESIQ

-447 RSDESGN
+447 RSDESGS

-610 DTGDEE
+610 DAGDEE
-616 AAFKQLKI
+616 TAFKQLKI
-624 VFQKKIIPLLQE
+624 AFQKKIIPLLQE

-670 TLFGNNHGL
+670 TLFGNNHAL
-679 RRHDQQSTAYEL
+679 RRNDQQSTAYEL
-691 EAFDQE
+691 EAFEQE
-697 VWNMPQAY
+697 IWNVPQAY
-705 RSIYQPQQTTPDEQ
+705 RAIYQPQQAVLDEQ
-719 AINHG
+719 AVNHG

>member
-1 MTLGYNHMLGKIGHK
+1 
-16 TAHWLS
+16 
-22 CKKCDSK
+22 
-29 GKVTMDLVDSI
+29 MDLVDSI
-40 EAGKLTISELIDVL
+40 EAGKLTISELIDTL
-54 ATDKNYLASTWDQR
+54 AKDENYAPSRWNQR
-68 YREFTSLLQKTSTF
+68 YRELTTLLQQTSTF
-82 AQPETDDLVKRLWY
+82 TESETDDLVKRLWY

-116 QNLPL
+116 QSLPL

-127 RVRQQPDETT
+127 RVRQQPDEAT
-137 YQYVDSAL
+137 YQYVSSAL
-145 QQAKKTGQL
+145 QQAKETGLL

-160 LRNRVFAAFSPENY
+160 LRNRVFAAFLPETC
-174 TSTVDENAFNKAAE
+174 TSAVDENAFTKVAD
-188 FLNQHF
+188 FLNKQF
-194 HLGLVLTGNWLQ
+194 SLGLELNGSWLQ
-206 KNYELKKAIHA
+206 KNHQLKQAIHST
-217 RSPNTDPYYV
+217 SPNADPYYV
-227 NMAIWHLYELLR
+227 NMAIWDLYELLQ
-239 ERDNEQKQE
+239 ERNNEKKQE
-248 KVASTTSTTCSEPFE
+248 KVPGNTSTASNGLTNIMLPQ
-263 NKTIPHSPTNV
+263 HSPINM
-274 IFFGPPGTG
+274 IYFGPPGTG
-283 KTFMLQQKMKEYTS
+283 KTFKLQQKMNEYTS
-297 HAVPADRYAWL
+297 QAAPADLDAWL
-308 DSRLES
+308 DSRLEA
-314 LNWMQVITL
+314 LNWMQVIVL
-323 VLLDLGKRA
+323 VLFDLGKRA
-332 KVRQMTEHE
+332 KVRQIIEHT

-349 NGRSSNFSQTAWA
+349 NGRNGNLSNTAWA
-362 TLQSFTIPG
+362 ALQSY
-371 STTVAYKGRREPAI
+371 TVPESLTVDYKNRREPAV
-385 FDKTADSEWFLVES
+385 FNKTDNSEWLLVDS
-399 QLEQVDELLTLYAEL
+399 QLEQVEDLVELYAEL
-414 KQGPKSAEAIQ
+414 KRGPKSAEAIQ

-507 AGMSN
+507 EGMSN
-512 AMSLQLSYSGDHF
+512 AMSLQLSYSSDHF

-564 SLLSGAKVKGIEL
+564 SLLSGSQVKGIEL

-610 DTGDEE
+610 DAGDEE

-624 VFQKKIIPLLQE
+624 TFQKKIIPLLQE

-653 KQDDSL
+653 KQDDTL
-659 QFVIEKTDDLD
+659 QFVIGKTDDLD
-670 TLFGNNHGL
+670 TLFGKNNGL

-697 VWNMPQAY
+697 IWNMPQAY
-705 RSIYQPQQTTPDEQ
+705 RAIYQPQQTTLDEQ
-719 AINHG
+719 AVNHG

>member
-1 MTLGYNHMLGKIGHK
+1 M
-16 TAHWLS
+16 A
-22 CKKCDSK
+22 
-29 GKVTMDLVDSI
+29 LVDNV
-40 EAGKLTISELIDVL
+40 EAGKLTISELIDTL
-54 ATDKNYLASTWDQR
+54 AKDKNYATSKWERR
-68 YREFTSLLQKTSTF
+68 YREFSTLLQQTSTF
-82 AQPETDDLVKRLWY
+82 AEPETDDLVKRLWY

-116 QNLPL
+116 QSLPL

-127 RVRQQPDETT
+127 RIRQQPDEAT
-137 YQYVDSAL
+137 YQYVTNAL
-145 QQAKKTGQL
+145 KQAKETGSL
-154 KRMYWS
+154 KRMYRS
-160 LRNRVFAAFSPENY
+160 LRNRVFAAFSPEHY
-174 TSTVDENAFNKAAE
+174 TSTVDEDAFNKASE

-194 HLGLVLTGNWLQ
+194 HLNLALSGNWLQ
-206 KNYELKKAIHA
+206 KNHELKQAIHVH
-217 RSPNTDPYYV
+217 SPNTDPYYV

-239 ERDNEQKQE
+239 DRDNEQKQE
-248 KVASTTSTTCSEPFE
+248 KISSTTSISSSERTDS
-263 NKTIPHSPTNV
+263 KTIQHSPTNA
-274 IFFGPPGTG
+274 IYFGPPGTG
-283 KTFMLQQKMKEYTS
+283 KTFTLQQKMKEYTS
-297 HAVPADRYAWL
+297 HAVPADLDAWL
-308 DSRLES
+308 DSRFEP

-332 KVRQMTEHE
+332 KVRQITEHP

-349 NGRSSNFSQTAWA
+349 NGRSNNFSQTVWA
-362 TLQSFTIPG
+362 TLQSFTISG
-371 STTVAYKGRREPAI
+371 SATVAYKGRREPAI

-399 QLEQVDELLTLYAEL
+399 QLEQVDELLSLYAEL

-447 RSDESGN
+447 RSDESGD

-492 KIFGELISLIEVDKR
+492 KIFGELISLIEIDKR
-507 AGMSN
+507 AGMPN
-512 AMSLQLSYSGDHF
+512 AMNLQLSYSGDHF

-564 SLLSGAKVKGIEL
+564 SLLSGSKVRGIEL

-610 DTGDEE
+610 DAGNED

-653 KQDDSL
+653 KEDDNL

-670 TLFGNNHGL
+670 TLFGNNHDL
-679 RRHDQQSTAYEL
+679 RRHGQQSIAYEL
-691 EAFDQE
+691 KAFDQE
-697 VWNMPQAY
+697 IWNRPQAY
-705 RSIYQPQQTTPDEQ
+705 RAIYLPQQTTVDEQ
-719 AINHG
+719 VVNHE

>member
-1 MTLGYNHMLGKIGHK
+1 
-16 TAHWLS
+16 
-22 CKKCDSK
+22 
-29 GKVTMDLVDSI
+29 MDLVDSV
-40 EAGKLTISELIDVL
+40 EAGKLTIRELIDALVK
-54 ATDKNYLASTWDQR
+54 DKNYTASKWEQR
-68 YREFTSLLQKTSTF
+68 YREFTTLLQQTSTF
-82 AQPETDDLVKRLWY
+82 AEPETDDLVKRLWY

-116 QNLPL
+116 QSLPL

-127 RVRQQPDETT
+127 RVRQQPNEVT
-137 YQYVDSAL
+137 YQYVGTAL
-145 QQAKKTGQL
+145 QQAKKIGQL

-174 TSTVDENAFNKAAE
+174 TSTVDENAFNKTAE
-188 FLNQHF
+188 FLNQRF

-206 KNYELKKAIHA
+206 KNYELKQAIHA
-217 RSPNTDPYYV
+217 QSPDTDPYYV
-227 NMAIWHLYELLR
+227 NMAIWHIYELLR

-248 KVASTTSTTCSEPFE
+248 KVASSEPIE

-283 KTFMLQQKMKEYTS
+283 KTFTLQQKMKEYTS
-297 HAVPADRYAWL
+297 HAVPADREAWL

-323 VLLDLGKRA
+323 VLLDLGKLA
-332 KVRQMTEHE
+332 KVRQIIEHM

-349 NGRSSNFSQTAWA
+349 NGRNGNLSNTAWKA
-362 TLQSFTIPG
+362 LQAYTIPE
-371 STTVAYKGRREPAI
+371 SLTVDYKNRREPAV
-385 FDKTADSEWFLVES
+385 FDKTDNSEWFLVDS
-399 QLEQVDELLTLYAEL
+399 QLEQVEDLLALYAEL
-414 KQGPKSAEAIQ
+414 KRGPKSAEAIQ
-425 RFAVVTFHQSYGY
+425 RFVVVTFHQSYGY
-438 EEFIEGIRA
+438 EEFIEGMRA

-507 AGMSN
+507 AGMPN
-512 AMSLQLSYSGDHF
+512 AMSLQLSYSGDYF

-539 ADRSLALMDTALRR
+539 ADRSLALLDTALRR

-616 AAFKQLKI
+616 TAFKQLKI
-624 VFQKKIIPLLQE
+624 AFQKKIIPLLQE

-653 KQDDSL
+653 KQDDNQ

-679 RRHDQQSTAYEL
+679 RRHDQQSTTYEL
-691 EAFDQE
+691 KDLDQG
-697 VWNMPQAY
+697 VWNMPKAY
-705 RSIYQPQQTTPDEQ
+705 RSIYQPQRTTPDEQ
-719 AINHG
+719 VVNHE

>member
-1 MTLGYNHMLGKIGHK
+1 
-16 TAHWLS
+16 
-22 CKKCDSK
+22 
-29 GKVTMDLVDSI
+29 
-40 EAGKLTISELIDVL
+40 
-54 ATDKNYLASTWDQR
+54 
-68 YREFTSLLQKTSTF
+68 
-82 AQPETDDLVKRLWY
+82 
-96 ERDNGIASIRQGVPS
+96 
-111 LAEYQ
+111 
-116 QNLPL
+116 
-121 LRELTE
+121 
-127 RVRQQPDETT
+127 
-137 YQYVDSAL
+137 
-145 QQAKKTGQL
+145 
-154 KRMYWS
+154 
-160 LRNRVFAAFSPENY
+160 
-174 TSTVDENAFNKAAE
+174 
-188 FLNQHF
+188 
-194 HLGLVLTGNWLQ
+194 
-206 KNYELKKAIHA
+206 
-217 RSPNTDPYYV
+217 
-227 NMAIWHLYELLR
+227 
-239 ERDNEQKQE
+239 
-248 KVASTTSTTCSEPFE
+248 
-263 NKTIPHSPTNV
+263 
-274 IFFGPPGTG
+274 
-283 KTFMLQQKMKEYTS
+283 MKEYTS
-297 HAVPADRYAWL
+297 HAVPADREAWL

-323 VLLDLGKRA
+323 VLLDLGKLA
-332 KVRQMTEHE
+332 KVRQIIEHM

-349 NGRSSNFSQTAWA
+349 NGRNGNLSNTAWA
-362 TLQSFTIPG
+362 ALQSY
-371 STTVAYKGRREPAI
+371 TVPESLTVDYKNRREPAV
-385 FDKTADSEWFLVES
+385 FNKTDNSEWFLVDS
-399 QLEQVDELLTLYAEL
+399 QLEQVEDLVELYAEL
-414 KQGPKSAEAIQ
+414 KRGPKSAEAIQ

-466 LCQRANADPAH
+466 LCQRANADPGH

-507 AGMSN
+507 AGMPN
-512 AMSLQLSYSGDHF
+512 AMSLQLAYSGDHF

-610 DTGDEE
+610 DAGDEE

-624 VFQKKIIPLLQE
+624 AFQKKIIPLLQE

-653 KQDDSL
+653 KQDDNQ

-679 RRHDQQSTAYEL
+679 RRHNQQSTTYEL
-691 EAFDQE
+691 KDFDQG
-697 VWNMPQAY
+697 VWNMPKAY
-705 RSIYQPQQTTPDEQ
+705 RSIYQPQRTTPDEQ
-719 AINHG
+719 VVNHE

>member
-1 MTLGYNHMLGKIGHK
+1 
-16 TAHWLS
+16 
-22 CKKCDSK
+22 
-29 GKVTMDLVDSI
+29 MDLVDSV
-40 EAGKLTISELIDVL
+40 EAGKLTIRELIDALVK
-54 ATDKNYLASTWDQR
+54 DKNYTASKWEQR
-68 YREFTSLLQKTSTF
+68 YREFTTLLQQTSTF
-82 AQPETDDLVKRLWY
+82 AEPETDDLVKRLWY

-116 QNLPL
+116 QSLPL

-127 RVRQQPDETT
+127 RVRQQPNEAT
-137 YQYVDSAL
+137 YQYVGSAL
-145 QQAKKTGQL
+145 QQAKEIGQL

-188 FLNQHF
+188 FLNQRF

-206 KNYELKKAIHA
+206 KNYELKQAIHA
-217 RSPNTDPYYV
+217 QSPDTDPYYV
-227 NMAIWHLYELLR
+227 NMAIWHIYELLR

-248 KVASTTSTTCSEPFE
+248 KVASSEPIE

-283 KTFMLQQKMKEYTS
+283 KTFTLQQKMKEYTS
-297 HAVPADRYAWL
+297 HAVPADREAWL

-323 VLLDLGKRA
+323 VLLDLGKLA
-332 KVRQMTEHE
+332 KVRQIIEHM
-341 WFQRKALL
+341 WFRRKALL
-349 NGRSSNFSQTAWA
+349 NGRNGNLSNTAWEA
-362 TLQSFTIPG
+362 LQAYTIPE
-371 STTVAYKGRREPAI
+371 SLTVDYKNRREPAV
-385 FDKTADSEWFLVES
+385 FDKTDNSEWFLVDS
-399 QLEQVDELLTLYAEL
+399 QLEQVEDLLALHAEL
-414 KQGPKSAEAIQ
+414 KRGPKSAEAIQ

-438 EEFIEGIRA
+438 EEFIEGMRA

-454 ISYPIEPGIFMR
+454 ISYPIEPGVFMR

-507 AGMSN
+507 AGMLN

-539 ADRSLALMDTALRR
+539 ADRSLALLDTALRR

-616 AAFKQLKI
+616 TAFKQLKI
-624 VFQKKIIPLLQE
+624 AFQKKIIPLLQE

-653 KQDDSL
+653 KQDDNQ

-679 RRHDQQSTAYEL
+679 RRHNQQSTTYEL
-691 EAFDQE
+691 KDFDQG
-697 VWNMPQAY
+697 VWNMPKAY
-705 RSIYQPQQTTPDEQ
+705 RSIYQPQRTTPDEQ
-719 AINHG
+719 VVNHE

>member
-1 MTLGYNHMLGKIGHK
+1 MTLV
-16 TAHWLS
+16 
-22 CKKCDSK
+22 D
-29 GKVTMDLVDSI
+29 KV
-40 EAGKLTISELIDVL
+40 EAGKLTISELIDTL
-54 ATDKNYLASTWDQR
+54 SKDKNYTDSKWAQR
-68 YREFTSLLQKTSTF
+68 YREFTTLLQQTSTF
-82 AQPETDDLVKRLWY
+82 AEPENDDLVKRLWY

-116 QNLPL
+116 LSLPL

-127 RVRQQPDETT
+127 RVRQQPNEAT
-137 YQYVDSAL
+137 YQYVGSAL
-145 QQAKKTGQL
+145 QQAKETGQL

-194 HLGLVLTGNWLQ
+194 NLGLVLTGNWLQ
-206 KNYELKKAIHA
+206 KNYELKQAIHA
-217 RSPNTDPYYV
+217 QSPNTDPYYV

-248 KVASTTSTTCSEPFE
+248 KVASTTSTTCSEPIE
-263 NKTIPHSPTNV
+263 NKTIPHSPTNL

-283 KTFMLQQKMKEYTS
+283 KTFKLQQKMKEYTS
-297 HAVPADRYAWL
+297 HAVATDRDAWL

-371 STTVAYKGRREPAI
+371 STTVAYKGRREPAV

-399 QLEQVDELLTLYAEL
+399 QLEQVDELLSLYAEL

-512 AMSLQLSYSGDHF
+512 EMSLQLSYSGEHF

-564 SLLSGAKVKGIEL
+564 SLLSGTKVKGIEL
-577 ESLLEKLN
+577 EPLLEKLN

-610 DTGDEE
+610 DAGDEE

-624 VFQKKIIPLLQE
+624 AFQKKIIPLLQE

-670 TLFGNNHGL
+670 TLFGNNHDL
-679 RRHDQQSTAYEL
+679 RHHDQQSTAYEL

-697 VWNMPQAY
+697 IWNRPQAY
-705 RSIYQPQQTTPDEQ
+705 RAIYQPQQTALDEQ
-719 AINHG
+719 AVNHG

>member
-1 MTLGYNHMLGKIGHK
+1 
-16 TAHWLS
+16 
-22 CKKCDSK
+22 
-29 GKVTMDLVDSI
+29 MDLVDSI
-40 EAGKLTISELIDVL
+40 EAGKLTISELIDTL
-54 ATDKNYLASTWDQR
+54 AKDENYAPSRWNQR
-68 YREFTSLLQKTSTF
+68 YRELTTLLQQTSTF
-82 AQPETDDLVKRLWY
+82 TESETDDLVKRLWY

-116 QNLPL
+116 QSLPL

-137 YQYVDSAL
+137 YQYVSSAL
-145 QQAKKTGQL
+145 QQAKETGLL

-160 LRNRVFAAFSPENY
+160 LRNRVFAAFLPETC
-174 TSTVDENAFNKAAE
+174 TSAVDENAFTKVAD
-188 FLNQHF
+188 FLNKQF
-194 HLGLVLTGNWLQ
+194 SLGLELNGSWLQ
-206 KNYELKKAIHA
+206 KNHELKQAIHST
-217 RSPNTDPYYV
+217 SPNTDPYYV
-227 NMAIWHLYELLR
+227 NMAIWDLYELLQ
-239 ERDNEQKQE
+239 ERNNEKKQE
-248 KVASTTSTTCSEPFE
+248 KVPSNISTASHSLTDIMLPQ
-263 NKTIPHSPTNV
+263 HSPTNL
-274 IFFGPPGTG
+274 IYFGPPGTG
-283 KTFMLQQKMKEYTS
+283 KTFTLQQKMKEYTS
-297 HAVPADRYAWL
+297 PAATTDHDAWL

-332 KVRQMTEHE
+332 KVRQIIEHT

-349 NGRSSNFSQTAWA
+349 NGHNGNLSNTAWA
-362 TLQSFTIPG
+362 ALQSY
-371 STTVAYKGRREPAI
+371 TVPESLTVDYKNRREPAV
-385 FDKTADSEWFLVES
+385 FNKTDNSEWLLVDS
-399 QLEQVDELLTLYAEL
+399 QLEQVEDLVELYAEL
-414 KQGPKSAEAIQ
+414 KHGPKFAEAIQ

-595 HTLGHAFFMPVKNAL
+595 HTLGHAFFIPVKNAL
-610 DTGDEE
+610 DAGDEE
-616 AAFKQLKI
+616 TAFKQLKI
-624 VFQKKIIPLLQE
+624 AFQKKIVPLLQE

-653 KQDDSL
+653 KQDDNL

-670 TLFGNNHGL
+670 TLFGNNHAL
-679 RRHDQQSTAYEL
+679 RRHGQQSTAYEL
-691 EAFDQE
+691 ETFDQE
-697 VWNMPQAY
+697 IWNMPQAY
-705 RSIYQPQQTTPDEQ
+705 RAIYQPQQTTLDEQ
-719 AINHG
+719 AVNHG

>member
-1 MTLGYNHMLGKIGHK
+1 
-16 TAHWLS
+16 
-22 CKKCDSK
+22 
-29 GKVTMDLVDSI
+29 MDLVDSI
-40 EAGKLTISELIDVL
+40 EAGKLTISELIDTL
-54 ATDKNYLASTWDQR
+54 AKDENYALSRWSQR
-68 YREFTSLLQKTSTF
+68 YREFTMQLQQTSTF
-82 AQPETDDLVKRLWY
+82 TEPETDDLVKRLWY

-116 QNLPL
+116 QSLPL

-127 RVRQQPDETT
+127 RIRQQPDEAT
-137 YQYVDSAL
+137 YEYIGDAL
-145 QQAKKTGQL
+145 KQAKETGLL

-160 LRNRVFAAFSPENY
+160 LRNRVFAAFSPKTC

-188 FLNQHF
+188 FLNKQF
-194 HLGLVLTGNWLQ
+194 ILGLELSGNWLQ
-206 KNYELKKAIHA
+206 KNHKLKHA
-217 RSPNTDPYYV
+217 LHVRAPNSDPYYV

-239 ERDNEQKQE
+239 ARDNEQKQD
-248 KVASTTSTTCSEPFE
+248 KAPSNISTLSNELTDIKPHS
-263 NKTIPHSPTNV
+263 HSPTNV
-274 IFFGPPGTG
+274 IYFGPPGTG
-283 KTFMLQQKMKEYTS
+283 KTFTLQQKMKEYIS
-297 HAVPADRYAWL
+297 HAVPADLDAWL

-332 KVRQMTEHE
+332 KVRQIIEHT
-341 WFQRKALL
+341 WFRRKALL
-349 NGRSSNFSQTAWA
+349 NGRNGNLSNTAWA
-362 TLQSFTIPG
+362 ALQSY
-371 STTVAYKGRREPAI
+371 TVPESLTVDYKNRREPAV
-385 FDKTADSEWFLVES
+385 FNKTDNSEWLLVDS
-399 QLEQVDELLTLYAEL
+399 QLEQVEDLVELYAEL
-414 KQGPKSAEAIQ
+414 KRGPKSAEAIQ

-492 KIFGELISLIEVDKR
+492 KILGELISLIEVDKR

-564 SLLSGAKVKGIEL
+564 SLLSGTKVKGIEL
-577 ESLLEKLN
+577 EPLLEKLN

-610 DTGDEE
+610 DAGDEE

-624 VFQKKIIPLLQE
+624 AFQKKIIPLLQE
-636 YFFDDWNKI
+636 YFFDDWSKI

-670 TLFGNNHGL
+670 TLFGSNHGL
-679 RRHDQQSTAYEL
+679 RRHDHQSTGYEL

-719 AINHG
+719 AVNHG

>member
-1 MTLGYNHMLGKIGHK
+1 MT
-16 TAHWLS
+16 
-22 CKKCDSK
+22 
-29 GKVTMDLVDSI
+29 LVDSVA
-40 EAGKLTISELIDVL
+40 AGKLTISELIDNL
-54 ATDKNYLASTWDQR
+54 AKDKNYAASKWDQR
-68 YREFTSLLQKTSTF
+68 YREFTALLQQTSTF
-82 AQPETDDLVKRLWY
+82 SGPDTDDLVKRLWY
-96 ERDNGIASIRQGVPS
+96 ERGNGIASIRQGVPS

-116 QNLPL
+116 QSLPL

-127 RVRQQPDETT
+127 RIRLQPDEAT
-137 YQYVDSAL
+137 YKYVGDAL
-145 QQAKKTGQL
+145 KQAKETGLL

-206 KNYELKKAIHA
+206 KNHELKQVIHA
-217 RSPNTDPYYV
+217 QSPNTDPYYV

-248 KVASTTSTTCSEPFE
+248 KVASTTSSTCSEPIE

-283 KTFMLQQKMKEYTS
+283 KTFTLQQKMKEYTS
-297 HAVPADRYAWL
+297 HAVPADRDAWL

-362 TLQSFTIPG
+362 TLQSFTITG

-399 QLEQVDELLTLYAEL
+399 QLEQVDELLSLYAEL

-512 AMSLQLSYSGDHF
+512 AMNLQLSYSGDHF

-564 SLLSGAKVKGIEL
+564 SLLSGTKVKGIEL
-577 ESLLEKLN
+577 EPLLEKLN

-610 DTGDEE
+610 DAGDEE

-624 VFQKKIIPLLQE
+624 AFQKKIIPLLQE

-670 TLFGNNHGL
+670 TLFGNNHAL

-691 EAFDQE
+691 EAFDE
-697 VWNMPQAY
+697 EIWNMPQAY
-705 RSIYQPQQTTPDEQ
+705 RSIYQPQQAALDEQ
-719 AINHG
+719 AVNHG

>member
-1 MTLGYNHMLGKIGHK
+1 
-16 TAHWLS
+16 
-22 CKKCDSK
+22 
-29 GKVTMDLVDSI
+29 MDILDSI
-40 EAGKLTISELIDVL
+40 KTGELTLSELFNAL
-54 ATDKNYLASTWDQR
+54 AEDKKYATSKWNQR
-68 YREFTSLLQKTSTF
+68 YREFTALLQQTPSF
-82 AQPETDDLVKRLWY
+82 SEPETDDLIKRLWY
-96 ERDNGIASIRQGVPS
+96 ERGNGIASIRQGVPS

-116 QNLPL
+116 QSLPL

-127 RVRQQPDETT
+127 RISQQPNEAT
-137 YQYVDSAL
+137 YQYVGNAL
-145 QQAKKTGQL
+145 QQAKETGQL

-160 LRNRVFAAFSPENY
+160 LRNRVFAAFSPETC
-174 TSTVDENAFNKAAE
+174 TSTVDESAFTKAAG
-188 FLNQHF
+188 FLNKQF
-194 HLGLVLTGNWLQ
+194 NLELELSGNWLQ
-206 KNYELKKAIHA
+206 KNQELKQTIHTQ
-217 RSPNTDPYYV
+217 SPNADPYYV

-239 ERDNEQKQE
+239 ERDNEHKQE
-248 KVASTTSTTCSEPFE
+248 KVPSITSTSTNDFTDI
-263 NKTIPHSPTNV
+263 KTVQLSPTNV
-274 IFFGPPGTG
+274 IYFGPPGTG
-283 KTFMLQQKMKEYTS
+283 KTFTLQQKMKEYTS
-297 HAVPADRYAWL
+297 HAVPADRDAWL
-308 DSRLES
+308 DTRLES

-323 VLLDLGKRA
+323 VLLDLDKRA
-332 KVRQMTEHE
+332 KVRQIIEHP
-341 WFQRKALL
+341 WYQRKALL
-349 NGRSSNFSQTAWA
+349 NGRNANLSNTAWA
-362 TLQSFTIPG
+362 ALQSYTIPE
-371 STTVAYKGRREPAI
+371 SLTVDYKNRRVPAV
-385 FDKTADSEWFLVES
+385 FNKTDNSEWLLVDA
-399 QLEQVDELLTLYAEL
+399 QLEQVEDLVALYAEL
-414 KQGPKSAEAIQ
+414 KHGPKSAESIQ
-425 RFAVVTFHQSYGY
+425 RFSVVTFHQSYGY

-447 RSDESGN
+447 RSDESGS

-512 AMSLQLSYSGDHF
+512 AMSLQLSYSGAHF

-564 SLLSGAKVKGIEL
+564 SLLSGTKVKGIEL
-577 ESLLEKLN
+577 ESLLDKLN

-610 DTGDEE
+610 DAGDEE
-616 AAFKQLKI
+616 TAFKQLKI
-624 VFQKKIIPLLQE
+624 AFQKKIIPLLQE

-659 QFVIEKTDDLD
+659 QFVIEKTDDFD

-697 VWNMPQAY
+697 IWNMPQAY
-705 RSIYQPQQTTPDEQ
+705 RSIYQPQQTTPDEL
-719 AINHG
+719 AVNHG

>member
-1 MTLGYNHMLGKIGHK
+1 
-16 TAHWLS
+16 
-22 CKKCDSK
+22 
-29 GKVTMDLVDSI
+29 MDLVDSV
-40 EAGKLTISELIDVL
+40 EAGKLTIRELIDAL
-54 ATDKNYLASTWDQR
+54 LKDKNYTTSKWEQR
-68 YREFTSLLQKTSTF
+68 YREFTTLLQQTSTF
-82 AQPETDDLVKRLWY
+82 AEPETDDLVKRLWY

-116 QNLPL
+116 QSLPL

-127 RVRQQPDETT
+127 RVRQQPNEVT
-137 YQYVDSAL
+137 YQYVGTAL
-145 QQAKKTGQL
+145 QQAKKIGQL

-174 TSTVDENAFNKAAE
+174 TSTVDENAFNKTAE
-188 FLNQHF
+188 FLNQRF

-206 KNYELKKAIHA
+206 KNYELKQAIHA
-217 RSPNTDPYYV
+217 QSPDTDPYYV
-227 NMAIWHLYELLR
+227 NMAIWHIYELLR

-248 KVASTTSTTCSEPFE
+248 KVASSEPIE

-283 KTFMLQQKMKEYTS
+283 KTFTLQQKMKEYTS
-297 HAVPADRYAWL
+297 HAVPADREAWL

-323 VLLDLGKRA
+323 VLLDLGKLA
-332 KVRQMTEHE
+332 KVRQIIEHM

-349 NGRSSNFSQTAWA
+349 NGRNGNLSNTAWKA
-362 TLQSFTIPG
+362 LQAYTIPE
-371 STTVAYKGRREPAI
+371 SLTVDYKNRREPAV
-385 FDKTADSEWFLVES
+385 FDKTDNSEWFLVDS
-399 QLEQVDELLTLYAEL
+399 QLEQVEDLLALYAEL
-414 KQGPKSAEAIQ
+414 KRGPKSAEAIQ

-438 EEFIEGIRA
+438 EEFIEGMRA

-507 AGMSN
+507 AGMPN
-512 AMSLQLSYSGDHF
+512 AMSLQLSYSGDYF

-539 ADRSLALMDTALRR
+539 ADRSLALLDTALRR

-616 AAFKQLKI
+616 TAFKQLKI
-624 VFQKKIIPLLQE
+624 AFQKKIIPLLQE

-653 KQDDSL
+653 KQDDNQ

-679 RRHDQQSTAYEL
+679 RRHDQQSTTYEL
-691 EAFDQE
+691 KDLDQG
-697 VWNMPQAY
+697 VWNMPKAY
-705 RSIYQPQQTTPDEQ
+705 RSIYQPQRTTPDEQ
-719 AINHG
+719 VLNHE

>member
-1 MTLGYNHMLGKIGHK
+1 MTL
-16 TAHWLS
+16 
-22 CKKCDSK
+22 
-29 GKVTMDLVDSI
+29 VDNV
-40 EAGKLTISELIDVL
+40 EAGKLTIGELIDTL
-54 ATDKNYLASTWDQR
+54 SKDKNYAASRWDQR
-68 YREFTSLLQKTSTF
+68 YREFTTLLQQTSTF
-82 AQPETDDLVKRLWY
+82 AEPETDDLVKRLWY

-217 RSPNTDPYYV
+217 QSPNTDPYYV

-248 KVASTTSTTCSEPFE
+248 KVASTTSTTSSEPIE
-263 NKTIPHSPTNV
+263 NKSIPHSPTNL

-283 KTFMLQQKMKEYTS
+283 KTFKLQQKMKEYTS
-297 HAVPADRYAWL
+297 HAVATDRDAWL

-323 VLLDLGKRA
+323 VLLDLGKQA

-371 STTVAYKGRREPAI
+371 STTVAYKGRREPAV

-399 QLEQVDELLTLYAEL
+399 QLEQVDELLSLYAKL

-564 SLLSGAKVKGIEL
+564 SLLSGTKVKDIEL
-577 ESLLEKLN
+577 EPLLEKLN

-610 DTGDEE
+610 DAGDEE

-624 VFQKKIIPLLQE
+624 AFQKKIIPLLQE

-670 TLFGNNHGL
+670 TLFGNNHDL
-679 RRHDQQSTAYEL
+679 RHHDQQSTAYEL

-697 VWNMPQAY
+697 IWNRPQAY
-705 RSIYQPQQTTPDEQ
+705 RAIYQPQQTALDEQ
-719 AINHG
+719 AVNHG